1 MCQRLA
7 LLGFEKFFVIASKLA
22 GFHDGEGK
30 HEGAE
35 HDGKDLN

>member
-1 MCQRLA
+1 VPVACA
-7 LLGFEKFFVIASKLA
+7 AGFENFFVIALKSA

-35 HDGKDLN
+35 HDKDHFN